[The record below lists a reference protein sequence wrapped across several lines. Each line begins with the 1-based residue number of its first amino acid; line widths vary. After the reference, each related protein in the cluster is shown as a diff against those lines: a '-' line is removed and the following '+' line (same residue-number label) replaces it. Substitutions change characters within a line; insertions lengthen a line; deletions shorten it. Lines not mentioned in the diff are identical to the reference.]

1 MTDTK
6 KNPISETEVRKQIQQ
21 VIDDTNKLLL
31 DNTEWKNRYDG
42 YLSKINDPLN
52 KNLEYRKSF
61 RVRKPFVAYTNI
73 STVSNG
79 KREYD
84 LRFKGQSVATIT
96 VDKDYKVC
104 ISTIFKDKNEK
115 YFGIDIK
122 LGEEAKWKSEKAKR
136 FRKAFNDLDPNIK
149 TKSPEH
155 ALESSLL
162 CQFHDSERYI
172 QPVNLNGQ
180 FFQMP
185 TPLRASNPDKSYS
198 GAKGGGIDILARMRI
213 KGVAAN
219 KNSRLVIFEVKDEN
233 KKSEPVD
240 KVILQ
245 ATAYAT
251 FVANLLKQNPGWA
264 ELFGFSKENSIKEIF
279 VATFLPKGETTAS
292 FEEMEFKV
300 CDDMKLIMHTL
311 YTDEDNQLTGS
322 LINVKLQ

>member
-1 MTDTK
+1 MSDTK
-6 KNPISETEVRKQIQQ
+6 KDPISETEIRNQIQQ
-21 VIDDTNKLLL
+21 VIDNTNQLLL
-31 DNTEWKNRYDG
+31 DNIEWKKRYDG
-42 YLSKINDPLN
+42 YLAKINDPLN
-52 KNLEYRKSF
+52 KNQQYRELF
-61 RVRKPFVAYTNI
+61 NVPEPFVAYTNI

-79 KREYD
+79 NSKYD
-84 LRFKGQSVATIT
+84 LRFKGQSVATIS
-96 VDKDYKVC
+96 VDKDNIVRINSKYE
-104 ISTIFKDKNEK
+104 KNMK
-115 YFGIDIK
+115 YLGIDIK
-122 LGEEAKWKSEKAKR
+122 LKNADWQLQEAKS
-136 FRKAFNDLDPNIK
+136 FRKAFKDLPSNIK

-155 ALESSLL
+155 ALESLLL
-162 CQFHDSERYI
+162 CLLSDSVRNI
-172 QPVNLNGQ
+172 QPVKLNGQ

-185 TPLRASNPDKSYS
+185 TPLKASCPDKSYS
-198 GAKGGGIDILARMRI
+198 GANGGGIDILARMRI

-264 ELFGFSKENSIKEIF
+264 ELFGFSKENCIKEIF

-292 FEEMEFKV
+292 FEKMEFDV

-311 YTDEDNQLTGS
+311 YTDEDNRLTGS